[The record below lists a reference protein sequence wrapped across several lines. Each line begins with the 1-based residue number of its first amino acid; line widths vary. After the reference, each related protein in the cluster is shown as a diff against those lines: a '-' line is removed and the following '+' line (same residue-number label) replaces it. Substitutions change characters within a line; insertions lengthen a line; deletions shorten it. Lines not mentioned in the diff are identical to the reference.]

1 MELGLR
7 GKVFLVTGAG
17 SGIGFTCARLLAESE
32 AQVAMVGRRKE
43 KIDAA
48 AELVGAG
55 ATPYA
60 CDLSQVEKI
69 HELVTLIRKDLG
81 EIQGLIQCVGRPYRL
96 GRERAMESWNLSLEN
111 NAKSMYAMMLEV
123 VEQSMLPQKDGA
135 IVNISSMAGI
145 RGILP
150 PMSDFAYSASKGAVN
165 ALTRQGAVLWG
176 RQGIRVNAIAPGG
189 VISGGVGI
197 SDKAEKAPDDPSLP
211 YLDMIPSGRH
221 SLTEEIAGTA
231 CFLCSDYSRNTM
243 GQILAVDGGASII
256 GM

>member
-7 GKVFLVTGAG
+7 DKVFLVTGAG
-17 SGIGFTCARLLAESE
+17 SGIGFACARLLAESG
-32 AQVAMVGRRKE
+32 ARVAMVGRRKE
-43 KIDAA
+43 KIQAA
-48 AELVGAG
+48 AALAG
-55 ATPYA
+55 PAAVPYA
-60 CDLSQVEKI
+60 CDLSRVEDI
-69 HELVTLIRKDLG
+69 PALVHRVRGDLG

-96 GRERAMESWNLSLEN
+96 GRERAMESWDLSLEN
-111 NAKSMYAMMLEV
+111 NAKSMYAMMLEA
-123 VEQSMLPQKDGA
+123 VEQSMLPRRDGA

-176 RQGIRVNAIAPGG
+176 RQGVRVNAIAPGG
-189 VISGGVGI
+189 VASGGVGV
-197 SDKAEKAPDDPSLP
+197 SDKEAKAPDDPSLP
-211 YLDMIPSGRH
+211 YLDQIPSGRH
-221 SLTEEIAGTA
+221 SLAEEIAGTA
-231 CFLCSDYSRNTM
+231 CFLCSDYSRNTT